1 MIFVTT
7 AVGIII
13 NLYQTY
19 TLNNKIYAMAY
30 YEVEVNVLISNNVLK
45 ISSKEVVPGDV
56 VFLNNPINIP
66 FDGIVLEGSALL
78 N

>member
-1 MIFVTT
+1 MTT